1 MFRLQKLSQRI
12 EQINFPANVF
22 RLANGLTVIHQYLPA
37 TPVTVADVWV
47 RAGTSAEPQNWSGMA
62 HFLEHMIFKGSRRIL
77 PGEFDRLVENT
88 GGITNAATSHD
99 YAHFFLTTAAEY
111 LPKTLPL
118 LADIL
123 INATI
128 PDLEFIRERDV
139 VLEEIRSS
147 YDDPDWI
154 AFQTLCQTI
163 YQYHPY
169 KRSILGEEELLFSH
183 SPDLM
188 RCFHRT
194 YYQPENMTVALVGG
208 IEQEVALSLVSDCFG
223 EFNVPSECPPVNL
236 EAEPP
241 ILGIRRQ
248 ELQLP
253 RLEQA
258 RLSMGW
264 LGPGVDLLTDAIGL
278 DMLSIILAS
287 SRSSRLVRELREEKH
302 LVLDICS
309 TFSLQRDSSLFTIG
323 AWIESQEDLD
333 AIEQIIGE
341 HILKLQN
348 TLVSETEL
356 NRTKRLLANDYIFS
370 TETPGQLAGVYGYYN
385 TIASAELASTYPI
398 ILQQLQ
404 ASDLQRIARQ
414 YLSPEHYAITV
425 LKPC

>member
-123 INATI
+123 IDATI

-169 KRSILGEEELLFSH
+169 KRSILGEEELLLSH

-194 YYQPENMTVALVGG
+194 YYQPENTTVALVGG

-309 TFSLQRDSSLFTIG
+309 TFSLQRDSSLFTIS